1 MSLQNPIENHTEE
14 EIIKSGQ
21 VFKVDGFYKFAGHT
35 SGDTVNCYVPDSAY
49 FMLFRK
55 GQIASKLASCE
66 HEVCWKLIMP
76 Y

>member
-1 MSLQNPIENHTEE
+1 MSLENLTNNQI
-14 EIIKSGQ
+14 IIKSGES
-21 VFKVDGFYKFAGHT
+21 FKVDGFYRFAGHT
-35 SGDTVNCYVPDSAY
+35 SGHDEKCFVPSSAY
-49 FMLFRK
+49 FMLFRS